1 MFLLV
6 ALSIY
11 GAAGF
16 YVFRRSTQALAGT
29 GAVKSA
35 FIVLFVCLFLAY
47 PIGRLM
53 FSQGRNGVSVL
64 LMRTGSI
71 YLAMMLMLFMW
82 AAAVDLVRMAD
93 HFLHFFP
100 AAADAGGLRIAA
112 FAAAWIST
120 LLIIAAGSWNA
131 AHLRVANLE
140 IDIDKNCGARKE
152 LRIAAASDI
161 HLGVSAGAARLE
173 RIVDMIEALS
183 PDIVLLPGDIVD
195 ESMAGR
201 HEEKIMAAFA
211 RLKPPLGIYAVT
223 GNHETYS
230 GLQRNIEYLERF
242 GIKVL
247 RDEAVLVDGSF
258 YVVGRSD
265 PSVAGHGKAR
275 VTLAAIL
282 EKYGVNKEAPVLL
295 IDHQPI
301 KLEEAARAGI
311 DLQISGHTH
320 AGQLFPLNLINRRM
334 YEKNWGYLRK
344 GNTHYYVTSG
354 AGTWGPPVRTGSR
367 SEIVFINLRFR

>member
-11 GAAGF
+11 GAVGF
-16 YVFRRSTQALAGT
+16 YIFRRSTQALAGT
-29 GAVKSA
+29 GAMKPV

-47 PIGRLM
+47 PVGRLI
-53 FSQGRNGVSVL
+53 FSQGRNGLSLL
-64 LMRTGSI
+64 LMRTGSV
-71 YLAMMLMLFMW
+71 YLAMMMFLFLW
-82 AAAVDLVRMAD
+82 AVAVDLVRLAG
-93 HFLHFFP
+93 HFLNFLP
-100 AAADAGGLRIAA
+100 TSAGADRLRIAA

-120 LLIIAAGSWNA
+120 LIIIAAGGWNA
-131 AHLRVANLE
+131 AHPRTAKLG

-161 HLGVSAGAARLE
+161 HLGVSAGADRLE
-173 RIVDMIEALS
+173 HIVDMIEAVE

-195 ESMAGR
+195 ESMTGKL
-201 HEEKIMAAFA
+201 EEGIMAAFA
-211 RLKPPLGIYAVT
+211 RLKAPLGIYAVT

-230 GLQRNIEYLERF
+230 GLQRNIEYLEKF
-242 GIKVL
+242 GIRVL
-247 RDEAVLVDGSF
+247 RDEAILVDGSF

-265 PSVAGHGKAR
+265 PSAAGRGKIRPA
-275 VTLAAIL
+275 LAAIL
-282 EKYGVNKEAPVLL
+282 EKYRVDMERPVIL

-301 KLEEAARAGI
+301 RLEEAARAGI

-320 AGQLFPLNLINRRM
+320 AGQLFPLDLINRRM

-367 SEIVFINLRFR
+367 SEIVSIRLRFR